1 MEVKVVGSSVA
12 SAGGRKTKIC
22 VDLNSEKGAFSVDLS
37 RWLEFGQ
44 AEGVGLTSQARR
56 AKEA

>member
-1 MEVKVVGSSVA
+1 MEDEMVGSAVT
-12 SAGGRKTKIC
+12 SAGGRKRKIC

-44 AEGVGLTSQARR
+44 ADGVGLTSQARR